1 MNLFFFALRVAYT
14 EKLSQLLGAPV
25 NDGFTPLFPY
35 SPQELTVYTTIA
47 VPSLGIRN
55 PILYYSIDAPFT
67 FYLPS
72 LLLCTLAR
80 RSILPMN
87 IHYAPASH
95 HHVGNWTSSLRL
107 FTQ

>member
-1 MNLFFFALRVAYT
+1 MTISHRYFPHPRQELAAYT
-14 EKLSQLLGAPV
+14 V
-25 NDGFTPLFPY
+25 
-35 SPQELTVYTTIA
+35 IA
-47 VPSLGIRN
+47 VPSLGS
-55 PILYYSIDAPFT
+55 ILYYNSYSIDVPFT

-107 FTQ
+107 FTQHMELFGRYVGIALEEDLG

>member
-1 MNLFFFALRVAYT
+1 MTISHRYFPHPHQDISIRYT
-14 EKLSQLLGAPV
+14 AITVPRLVGLLQYCIDAIAAPCHAHDV
-25 NDGFTPLFPY
+25 PFTPY
-35 SPQELTVYTTIA
+35 Y
-47 VPSLGIRN
+47 
-55 PILYYSIDAPFT
+55 LYYM
-67 FYLPS
+67 YV
-72 LLLCTLAR
+72 LCTLAR